1 MTVLR
6 FADPAA
12 AADLGGYLSRLLRYD
27 RRAVVRV
34 RAEGSVL
41 GTFGHPP
48 FGEAASGVITLRASE
63 LAGPASVD
71 ATVSAG
77 QLLDAITDDASVS
90 LPPSVTGPGW
100 AGLLPPRTGWERV
113 AELAV
118 LDLARE
124 VAAGVAEFRA
134 RTESGP
140 PRAELDRIAAD
151 IWTRPMTGRL
161 PLRAAHAAQSFGFLG
176 PPDPEGRAAVL
187 ACGAWLRLEARY
199 GSVSVRR
206 EGAPGILFT
215 R

>member
-6 FADPAA
+6 LADPAA

-27 RRAVVRV
+27 RGAVVRI
-34 RAEGSVL
+34 RAEGMVL

-48 FGEAASGVITLRASE
+48 FGAASSGVITLRASE
-63 LAGPASVD
+63 LAEPATVD

-77 QLLDAITDDASVS
+77 QLLDAIADDASVS

-100 AGLLPPRTGWERV
+100 AGLLPPRTGWEHV
-113 AELAV
+113 ADLSV
-118 LDLARE
+118 PDLARE

-134 RTESGP
+134 RTEPGM
-140 PRAELDRIAAD
+140 PRAEFERVAAG
-151 IWTRPMTGRL
+151 IWTRPMAGRL

-176 PPDPEGRAAVL
+176 PPDADARAAVL
-187 ACGAWLRLEARY
+187 RTGAWLRLEARY

-206 EGAPGILFT
+206 EDAPGLLFT

>member
-1 MTVLR
+1 MSTLR
-6 FADPAA
+6 LADSAA
-12 AADLGGYLSRLLRYD
+12 AADLGGYLARLLRYD
-27 RRAVVRV
+27 RRAVVRI

-63 LAGPASVD
+63 LAEPATVD

-77 QLLDAITDDASVS
+77 QLLDAIADDASVV
-90 LPPSVTGPGW
+90 PPASVTGPGW
-100 AGLLPPRTGWERV
+100 AGLLPPRTGWARV
-113 AELAV
+113 AELGV
-118 LDLARE
+118 LDLAHE

-134 RTESGP
+134 RTEPGMA
-140 PRAELDRIAAD
+140 RADLDRIAAG
-151 IWTRPMTGRL
+151 IWTRPMAGRL

-176 PPDPEGRAAVL
+176 PPDAAARVEVLRA
-187 ACGAWLRLEARY
+187 GAWLRLEARY

-206 EGAPGILFT
+206 EGAPGLLFT

>member
-6 FADPAA
+6 LADPTAA
-12 AADLGGYLSRLLRYD
+12 GDLGAYLSRLLRYD

-48 FGEAASGVITLRASE
+48 FGEAAQGVITLHSTE
-63 LAGPASVD
+63 LAEPARLD

-77 QLLDAITDDASVS
+77 KLLDAIADDASLTV
-90 LPPSVTGPGW
+90 PASVTGPGW
-100 AGLLPPRTGWERV
+100 AGMLPPRTGWELI
-113 AELAV
+113 AEFAV
-118 LDLARE
+118 LDLAR
-124 VAAGVAEFRA
+124 AVAEGVVEFREQT
-134 RTESGP
+134 RPGM
-140 PRAELDRIAAD
+140 PRAEFDRIATT
-151 IWTRPMTGRL
+151 IWTRPVADQL

-176 PPDPEGRAAVL
+176 PPDARARVAVL
-187 ACGAWLRLEARY
+187 RAGAWLRLEAPH

-206 EGAPGILFT
+206 PGAPGLLFT